1 MREIDLRRTLMG
13 KAKAEN
19 CISRTC
25 LRIMA
30 AKLILFAPATL
41 YLVNLSPKDTRRQQQ
56 QNAMHQPGRRHERCV
71 RLRCTAAV
79 YIAGMNFLSTQL
91 VPPSLAGCILCT
103 PHPSV
108 TCIITQPP
116 PPAAPTGEK
125 NTKNVY
131 GRKIIKLTAAE
142 RD

>member
-1 MREIDLRRTLMG
+1 MG

-41 YLVNLSPKDTRRQQQ
+41 YLVNLSPKDTPAAAAKR
-56 QNAMHQPGRRHERCV
+56 NAPGRRHESCV

-79 YIAGMNFLSTQL
+79 YIAGMNFLSRQRAAL
-91 VPPSLAGCILCT
+91 VPPALAV
-103 PHPSV
+103 SV
-108 TCIITQPP
+108 SSALHIQ
-116 PPAAPTGEK
+116 A
-125 NTKNVY
+125 
-131 GRKIIKLTAAE
+131 
-142 RD
+142 

>member
-56 QNAMHQPGRRHERCV
+56 QNAMHQADA
-71 RLRCTAAV
+71 T
-79 YIAGMNFLSTQL
+79 
-91 VPPSLAGCILCT
+91 
-103 PHPSV
+103 
-108 TCIITQPP
+108 
-116 PPAAPTGEK
+116 
-125 NTKNVY
+125 
-131 GRKIIKLTAAE
+131 
-142 RD
+142 RDVFGSGALPLFI